1 MVIFNQVKE
10 IDISI
15 QNSVIS
21 FNLDARIGNMDLV
34 PLHVE
39 ASLDAVLRDDPVHFV
54 FSGNM
59 EEFNQIKK
67 DIKSALRDYF
77 IKFEKTLN
85 SRQTLIISSQLSAE
99 RLLSEVHNETSQV
112 KIEIQQLKN
121 QLDSVN
127 ANVTRLEALLS
138 TKKDA
143 YKQALKQYS
152 NATLNQ
158 IQTLVKQCQVKFCN
172 SSCTPGLRKEVCNT
186 QKKIPLVNQQCY
198 LENLTTVVF
207 QHVKVNRFA
216 LTTKYEKKLIVD
228 LNVHR

>member
-1 MVIFNQVKE
+1 MVVFNQVKE

-34 PLHVE
+34 PLLVE
-39 ASLDAVLRDDPVHFV
+39 ASLYALLRDDPVHFV
-54 FSGNM
+54 FCGNM

-67 DIKSALRDYF
+67 DIKSTLRDYF

-99 RLLSEVHNETSQV
+99 RLLSEVHNETSKV
-112 KIEIQQLKN
+112 KIKIQLLKN

-158 IQTLVKQCQVKFCN
+158 IQTLVKQCQAKFCS
-172 SSCTPGLRKEVCNT
+172 SSCRPGLKKEVCNT
-186 QKKIPLVNQQCY
+186 QKKIPLVNQS
-198 LENLTTVVF
+198 TIWKT
-207 QHVKVNRFA
+207 
-216 LTTKYEKKLIVD
+216 
-228 LNVHR
+228 

>member
-1 MVIFNQVKE
+1 M
-10 IDISI
+10 
-15 QNSVIS
+15 IS

-34 PLHVE
+34 PLLVE
-39 ASLDAVLRDDPVHFV
+39 ASLDALLRDDPVHFV
-54 FSGNM
+54 FCGNM

-67 DIKSALRDYF
+67 DIKSTLRDYF

-99 RLLSEVHNETSQV
+99 RLLSEVHNETSKV
-112 KIEIQQLKN
+112 KIKIQLLKN

-138 TKKDA
+138 TKKDV

-158 IQTLVKQCQVKFCN
+158 IQTLVKQCQAKF
-172 SSCTPGLRKEVCNT
+172 
-186 QKKIPLVNQQCY
+186 
-198 LENLTTVVF
+198 
-207 QHVKVNRFA
+207 
-216 LTTKYEKKLIVD
+216 
-228 LNVHR
+228 